1 MAATSPLI
9 VDFPW
14 KKQVQR
20 PKEIS
25 LDDSKEGTSENIE
38 DTMDDD
44 SIDAI
49 SDIST
54 DSIQES
60 PSNTK
65 NSSKL
70 QFKDPKSTR
79 DYAAKVRK
87 IERKIMLGLL
97 TDSEEAKLRKS
108 KFFSTRFEQLL
119 SLSRTSKK
127 SNLYKLVTGISLN
140 EMMMSELQRKMDA
153 TGQALRKK
161 LHLKATSLRAREKAI
176 QDKIAAGTVSP
187 NDVNNFLR
195 DMYFIVKFGE
205 DLLSLDH
212 NSVYKADQL
221 GVAEQSGDMICDYC
235 QSTVEKNRFGQREE
249 LLICKDCGNK
259 AHPSCLSYSPE
270 LVQQIRAD
278 DSWQCIDC
286 KACVLCHGTG
296 DPDTL
301 LFCDACDKG
310 YHMQCHTP
318 KLDQMP
324 SGKWACASCL
334 SKGKTVATPVGSKQ
348 PIFIIEDDEKEVAK
362 TSSTSSTTNV
372 ETKQKTD
379 RSKSATVGLK
389 PKSDTHVVANISTL
403 TQQPVRPVLSVSQV
417 ATHSNVVYGAPPP
430 RGIIYQQ
437 VASVSSPVVSGVAS
451 AHVPMQLP
459 MNQGNLIP
467 VNYVVPNGVAD
478 STASAQ
484 PGGHVLG
491 KGAQNDLSHILNP
504 KITNMPDVRSTIR
517 EDVLRALAP
526 DVADWN
532 VKDVSY
538 YFKNHG
544 YLQESKLLEEQE
556 IDGRAM
562 LLMSRNDCL
571 TGLRIKLGPAL
582 KIYHMHIHKLQKR
595 TDFLG

>member
-1 MAATSPLI
+1 MAAPSPLI

-14 KKQVQR
+14 KKQA
-20 PKEIS
+20 PKKKDES
-25 LDDSKEGTSENIE
+25 PDDPNDPASEKVSE
-38 DTMDDD
+38 AMDED

-60 PSNTK
+60 PSTTK
-65 NSSKL
+65 SSAKVL

-108 KFFSTRFEQLL
+108 KFFSNRFELL
-119 SLSRTSKK
+119 LNLSRTSKK
-127 SNLYKLVTGISLN
+127 SNLYKLVTGIGLN
-140 EMMMSELQRKMDA
+140 EMMMTELQRK
-153 TGQALRKK
+153 TETSGQALRKK
-161 LHLKATSLRAREKAI
+161 LQFKANSLRTREKSI
-176 QDKIAAGTVSP
+176 QEKITSGTVSP
-187 NDVNNFLR
+187 NDVNSFLR
-195 DMYFIVKFGE
+195 DMYFVVKFGE

-212 NSVYKADQL
+212 NGVFKVDQL
-221 GVAEQSGDMICDYC
+221 GVAEQSGDMVCDYC

-270 LVQQIRAD
+270 LVEQIRAD

-286 KACVLCHGTG
+286 KACVVCNGTG

-310 YHMQCHTP
+310 YHMLCHTP
-318 KLDQMP
+318 KLDKMP

-334 SKGKTVATPVGSKQ
+334 AKGKNVATPVGSTQ
-348 PIFIIEDDEKEVAK
+348 PVFVIDDDEKDGKMKVPPQEVK
-362 TSSTSSTTNV
+362 
-372 ETKQKTD
+372 
-379 RSKSATVGLK
+379 LK
-389 PKSDTHVVANISTL
+389 PVEKSKIAVTVKPKPEQVVANVSPFVPQPST
-403 TQQPVRPVLSVSQV
+403 TRPVIAIPQ
-417 ATHSNVVYGAPPP
+417 PPP
-430 RGIIYQQ
+430 GATIYRPPAGSIVYQ
-437 VASVSSPVVSGVAS
+437 SSPVVTSGVPHARPI
-451 AHVPMQLP
+451 PMSQQGGVLP
-459 MNQGNLIP
+459 IS
-467 VNYVVPNGVAD
+467 YVVPNGGAGD
-478 STASAQ
+478 PMSATTSPQ
-484 PGGHVLG
+484 PTVHLLG
-491 KGAQNDLSHILNP
+491 KGVQNDLSNILNP
-504 KITNMPDVRSTIR
+504 KVTSMPDVRSTIR

>member
-1 MAATSPLI
+1 MAAASPLI

-14 KKQVQR
+14 KKQAPR
-20 PKEIS
+20 KKEDS
-25 LDDSKEGTSENIE
+25 PDDPNDPASEKLGE
-38 DTMDDD
+38 AMDDD
-44 SIDAI
+44 TIDAI

-60 PSNTK
+60 P
-65 NSSKL
+65 NSSKSSAKLL

-108 KFFSTRFEQLL
+108 KFFSNRFEQLL

-127 SNLYKLVTGISLN
+127 SNLYKLVTGIGLN
-140 EMMMSELQRKMDA
+140 EMMMTELQRKMD
-153 TGQALRKK
+153 TSGQALRKK
-161 LHLKATSLRAREKAI
+161 LQFKANSLRTREKSI
-176 QDKIAAGTVSP
+176 QEKISSGTVAP

-195 DMYFIVKFGE
+195 DMYFVVKFGE

-212 NSVYKADQL
+212 NSVFKVDQL
-221 GVAEQSGDMICDYC
+221 GVAEQSGDMVCDYC

-270 LVQQIRAD
+270 LVDQIRAD

-286 KACVLCHGTG
+286 KACVVCNGTG

-310 YHMQCHTP
+310 YHMLCHTP
-318 KLDQMP
+318 KLDKMP

-334 SKGKTVATPVGSKQ
+334 AKGKNVVTPVGNKQ
-348 PIFIIEDDEKEVAK
+348 PVFIIEDDEKEVDKVVAGASLSSGPPPEVKLKSVERTKTNSVSARAK
-362 TSSTSSTTNV
+362 P
-372 ETKQKTD
+372 EPQ
-379 RSKSATVGLK
+379 
-389 PKSDTHVVANISTL
+389 VVANISPFVPHSST
-403 TQQPVRPVLSVSQV
+403 RPVLAIPQSSGTTIYRPPTVIYQPH
-417 ATHSNVVYGAPPP
+417 TVVTPGVPPP
-430 RGIIYQQ
+430 RHL
-437 VASVSSPVVSGVAS
+437 STT
-451 AHVPMQLP
+451 LP
-459 MNQGNLIP
+459 MNQGVLPI
-467 VNYVVPNGVAD
+467 NYVVPNGANAEQMSS
-478 STASAQ
+478 STQS
-484 PGGHVLG
+484 HVLG
-491 KGAQNDLSHILNP
+491 KGAQNDLSNILNP
-504 KITNMPDVRSTIR
+504 KVTNMPDVRSTIR

-562 LLMSRNDCL
+562 LLMSRTDCL